1 MDRAERLDF
10 ELLLNRLED
19 VVQTGSHVPFSARVL
34 VDQQDCLG
42 IIDQMRLA
50 LPKELEQARRIL
62 AEQDAIMEQAR
73 TEAESIAEEARKHV
87 TREALAHEIVREARI
102 RAAEIDQQ
110 AQDGAVQAR
119 READE
124 YARQLLQRLTSRV
137 EQTLR
142 SLRTGV
148 IEMERATDETD
159 ELDGEMIAD
168 HEPVEPAKRPRRRI
182 HR

>member
-10 ELLLNRLED
+10 ELLLDRLEE

-34 VDQQDCLG
+34 VDQQDCMA

-50 LPKELEQARRIL
+50 LPTELEQARRIL
-62 AEQDAIMEQAR
+62 AEHDTLLDQAR
-73 TEAESIAEEARKHV
+73 ADAERIAEEARKHV
-87 TREALAHEIVREARI
+87 TREALSHEIVREART
-102 RAAEIDQQ
+102 RAAEIERH
-110 AQDGAVQAR
+110 AQDDAVQAR

-148 IEMERATDETD
+148 MEMERTGD
-159 ELDGEMIAD
+159 ELDPIDGQPMAEHD
-168 HEPVEPAKRPRRRI
+168 DQVKRPRRRL